1 MTKEEV
7 QRKIKEVSCEKHGI
21 EVFACIKEQD
31 HYCLKKIKGTDKLR
45 SRVLSKLGPT
55 MASVFLA
62 EDAEFES
69 SDNIADNK
77 RVLYE
82 IVQSETYR
90 PFAFLKAFKSVS
102 AEYTENDKE
111 NFLGFLFRINHNDKF
126 FWIYQHIYTMSRID
140 RSKNVLAVLSKN
152 TYDAID
158 DDVIQI
164 APRIDV
170 LVLDDSIITSKIDLL
185 QKYFGFE
192 QYIRDGAKKTIA
204 MIQKMDIVIGLEKFI
219 ALESKSKLTNSKK
232 ILKASG
238 SPVLQMDKRDLLSS
252 LKRHARYSQM
262 FNVKDDRIEIH
273 SQKDAA
279 AFIKMLNDDIVRSDL
294 TGQEYDSS
302 SKSKLEPLL

>member
-1 MTKEEV
+1 MKKEDV
-7 QRKIKEVSCEKHGI
+7 QRKIKEILCEKHGL

-31 HYCLKKIKGTDKLR
+31 RYCLKKIKGTDKLR
-45 SRVLSKLGPT
+45 SRVLSKLEPT
-55 MASVFLA
+55 IASVFLA

-77 RVLYE
+77 NVLYE
-82 IVQSETYR
+82 IVQNETYR
-90 PFAFLKAFKSVS
+90 PFSFLESFKSVS
-102 AEYTENDKE
+102 AEYNENDKE
-111 NFLGFLFRINHNDKF
+111 NFFGFLFRINHNDKF
-126 FWIYQHIYTMSRID
+126 FWIYQHIYTISRID
-140 RSKNVLAVLSKN
+140 RSKNVLAILAKN

-158 DDVIQI
+158 EDVIQI
-164 APRIDV
+164 SSRIDL
-170 LVLDDSIITSKIDLL
+170 LVLDDIIITSKVDLL

-192 QYIRDGAKKTIA
+192 QYIRDGAQKTIT

-219 ALESKSKLTNSKK
+219 ALERKSKLTNAKK

-238 SPVLQMDKRDLLSS
+238 SPVLQMDKGELLAS

-262 FNVKDDRIEIH
+262 FNVIDERIEIH

-302 SKSKLEPLL
+302 SKSKLDPLS